1 MPLAYEAINVSYS
14 FQVLPGGLSLVQN
27 EVKFAPG
34 FIGLEQVK
42 EVKMK
47 SDFQVPVEILS
58 IHTTDARIMPVIK
71 RSIVDPLEEAPV
83 LDLLFDPG

>member
-1 MPLAYEAINVSYS
+1 M
-14 FQVLPGGLSLVQN
+14 
-27 EVKFAPG
+27 KFSPG

-71 RSIVDPLEEAPV
+71 KSIVGPLEEAPV

>member
-1 MPLAYEAINVSYS
+1 
-14 FQVLPGGLSLVQN
+14 
-27 EVKFAPG
+27 
-34 FIGLEQVK
+34 
-42 EVKMK
+42 MK

-71 RSIVDPLEEAPV
+71 RSIVGPLEEAPV